1 MLRQTWI
8 LSFVLVLPLLP
19 IPPSDLR
26 AQESPPCEDVEGFH
40 ALDFWVGSWKV
51 FVGERQVGS
60 NRIEKILNGCAI
72 IENWMAVD
80 GGEGKSLFFYQPA
93 TDTWK
98 QVWVTGR
105 ATRTAG
111 VKEKTMVLRTETEVR
126 FEGLVPVSG
135 AAPVLDRTTLTR
147 LADGTVRQVIE
158 ANLPDEG
165 WRTMFDALYRPAE
178 DP

>member
-1 MLRQTWI
+1 MLT
-8 LSFVLVLPLLP
+8 
-19 IPPSDLR
+19 PPGDLR
-26 AQESPPCEDVEGFH
+26 AQEAPPCEEVEGFH
-40 ALDFWVGSWKV
+40 ALDFWVGSWNV
-51 FVGERQVGS
+51 FVGDRQVGT

-80 GGEGKSLFFYQPA
+80 GGVGKSLFFYQPL

-111 VKEKTMVLRTETEVR
+111 VKEKTMVTRTETEVR
-126 FEGLVPVSG
+126 FEGLVPVPG
-135 AAPVLDRTTLTR
+135 GDPVLDRTTLTR

-158 ANLPDEG
+158 AEIPGEG
-165 WRTMFDALYRPAE
+165 WRTMFDAIYRPTE